1 MIMKRIYQLLLSAAG
16 CVLLATACSDED
28 GSYLVRETDSI
39 RFASCLASSR
49 KITLRC
55 EGSWKTVIPED
66 ARWLST
72 SPSEGVGNGE
82 FGWITV
88 SAAHNRAAERTAT
101 IYLENGGKQYPIT
114 VTQADGAVIYGEP
127 YVEGNLIEQEPSKA
141 RLCFTYANAY
151 GDETI
156 DVGCIL
162 GGDSQGLSVAGVSAG
177 LVNGGATVA
186 LDIVG
191 APTVPGYATFSVSV
205 DGTEIGSAR
214 AKVYA
219 VSEMPIEGLP
229 VRWEFCPVK
238 GSTEDVNALKAKQ
251 PDWATAAHS
260 LVSEDGRAYIT
271 VVEAGDKTASAVNGW
286 GYNDGHAYLKGLYV
300 DDYWLQK
307 IPVKYLVSGTT
318 INCTGSIGGS
328 GSSAGFFLI
337 EYSADGQTW
346 HRADGAKT
354 GTFNNTE
361 VTYHVRAYD
370 SPLFEGENTGYFS
383 CDFPVDVTINSGTLW
398 VRYRVSA
405 NVRITANN
413 TITTGGG
420 GSTRLKG
427 TFSVSVVD
435 KNMN

>member
-1 MIMKRIYQLLLSAAG
+1 MKRIYQLMLLAAG
-16 CVLLATACSDED
+16 CVLLAMACSDD
-28 GSYLVRETDSI
+28 DDSYLVRETDSI

-49 KITLRC
+49 EITLRC
-55 EGSWKTVIPED
+55 EGSWRTVVPED
-66 ARWLST
+66 AQWLST
-72 SPSEGVGNGE
+72 SPSEGIGSGQFE
-82 FGWITV
+82 WITV
-88 SAAHNRAAERTAT
+88 SATHNRSAERTAT

-114 VTQADGAVIYGEP
+114 VTQADGAVVYGTP

-156 DVGCIL
+156 AVSCTP
-162 GGDSQGLSVAGVSAG
+162 GGDSQGLTVAGTSVS

-186 LDIVG
+186 LDIAG
-191 APTVPGYATFSVSV
+191 TPTTPGYAVFTVSV

-219 VSEMPIEGLP
+219 MSEMPIEGLP
-229 VRWEFCPVK
+229 VKWEFCPVK
-238 GSTEDVNALKAKQ
+238 GSTEDVNALKARQ
-251 PDWATAAHS
+251 PDWVTSAHS

-271 VVEAGDKTASAVNGW
+271 VVEAADKTAAAVNGW
-286 GYNDGHAYLKGLYV
+286 AYNDGHAYLKGLYV
-300 DDYWLQK
+300 GDYWLQK
-307 IPVKYLVSGTT
+307 IPVKYLVPGTML
-318 INCTGSIGGS
+318 NCTGSIGGS

-346 HRADGAKT
+346 LRADGAKT

-383 CDFPVDVTINSGTLW
+383 YDFPVDVTINSGTLW
-398 VRYRVSA
+398 VRYRVAA

-435 KNMN
+435 GESN

>member
-1 MIMKRIYQLLLSAAG
+1 MKRIYQLMLLAAG
-16 CVLLATACSDED
+16 CVLLAAACSDD
-28 GSYLVRETDSI
+28 DDSYLVRETDSI

-49 KITLRC
+49 EITLRC
-55 EGSWKTVIPED
+55 EGSWRTVVPED
-66 ARWLST
+66 AQWLST
-72 SPSEGVGNGE
+72 SPSEGIGSGQFE
-82 FGWITV
+82 WITV
-88 SAAHNRAAERTAT
+88 SATHNRSAERTAT

-114 VTQADGAVIYGEP
+114 VTQADGAVVYGTP

-156 DVGCIL
+156 AVSCTP
-162 GGDSQGLSVAGVSAG
+162 GGDSQGLTVAGTSVS

-186 LDIVG
+186 LDIAG
-191 APTVPGYATFSVSV
+191 TPTTPGYAVFTVSV

-219 VSEMPIEGLP
+219 MSEMPIEGLP
-229 VRWEFCPVK
+229 VKWEFCPVK
-238 GSTEDVNALKAKQ
+238 GSTEDVNALKARQ
-251 PDWATAAHS
+251 PDWVTSAHS

-271 VVEAGDKTASAVNGW
+271 VVEAA
-286 GYNDGHAYLKGLYV
+286 
-300 DDYWLQK
+300 
-307 IPVKYLVSGTT
+307 GTK

-346 HRADGAKT
+346 LRADGAKT

-383 CDFPVDVTINSGTLW
+383 YDFPVDLTINSGTLW
-398 VRYRVSA
+398 IRYRVSA

-435 KNMN
+435 GESN